1 MQYSR
6 NEVRQHILHQN
17 KFSKFKNLCQATT
30 SILVQKLF
38 LSSSKPLSWSNLNTY
53 PKKSSQ
59 CLPCTFKTFLNIT
72 PPPPHPSTHL
82 PYHTIPYLTIPYH
95 TIPYHTIPYHTIPY
109 QTIPNQVV
117 EEGRGPNVQESKGP
131 SVPRSQG
138 PKDQDI
144 LKSYSNTSLTLKKV
158 HLVDNRNIWL
168 VFSLW

>member
-17 KFSKFKNLCQATT
+17 KFSKFKNLCQAPT

-82 PYHTIPYLTIPYH
+82 PYHTKSNHTKPYQTIPNH
-95 TIPYHTIPYHTIPY
+95 TKPYHTIPY
-109 QTIPNQVV
+109 QTIPYQTI
-117 EEGRGPNVQESKGP
+117 PNHTKQNHTKP
-131 SVPRSQG
+131 YQTLHFILSQII
-138 PKDQDI
+138 KTI
-144 LKSYSNTSLTLKKV
+144 
-158 HLVDNRNIWL
+158 
-168 VFSLW
+168 